1 MPVTGVLGVFSA
13 PTTEKEWK
21 EKMMPRKYHGH
32 RELAWVNGDL
42 ESWEN
47 GGHQEVRRIMRK
59 SQEV

>member
-1 MPVTGVLGVFSA
+1 MNGVRREFSA
-13 PTTEKEWK
+13 QPEKEWK
-21 EKMMPRKYHGH
+21 EKMMPRKHHGH

-47 GGHQEVRRIMRK
+47 GGHQEARGIMRK